1 MKFNYVINENT
12 LTNYSNI
19 AESEL
24 NTNVKSIEEIAQ
36 DMALKAHIRWE
47 EIQVEKAT
55 TEQLLKAKEIIDN
68 ELLKRKVI

>member
-1 MKFNYVINENT
+1 MKSNYVINENT
-12 LTNYSNI
+12 LTDYSNI

-55 TEQLLKAKEIIDN
+55 TEQLLKAKQIIDN